1 MKENIKHL
9 KLTNNDEIVC
19 ELVNYPDSDEGDEI
33 VIKRALKIITVE
45 DYFRGFRFFAFRPWL
60 SFQDDPATLQ
70 SLNASHIIVTAN
82 PSPDMLKYYKATIRA
97 INAEIKK
104 HGNRRKAYEN
114 LDEIQKAVAE
124 LTDEEMEDFLAE
136 KYGKQLPEEE
146 TYGNDSD
153 NGNVIKFKPRPKT
166 VH

>member
-1 MKENIKHL
+1 M
-9 KLTNNDEIVC
+9 T
-19 ELVNYPDSDEGDEI
+19 YG
-33 VIKRALKIITVE
+33 ALIILYAHETVKI
-45 DYFRGFRFFAFRPWL
+45 
-60 SFQDDPATLQ
+60 
-70 SLNASHIIVTAN
+70 N
-82 PSPDMLKYYKATIRA
+82 KATIRA

-136 KYGKQLPEEE
+136 KYGKQMPEEE

>member
-1 MKENIKHL
+1 MTENIKHL

-19 ELVNYPDSDEGDEI
+19 EIVSYPNNEESDEI
-33 VIKRALKIITVE
+33 IIKKALKIITVE

-70 SLNASHIIVTAN
+70 SLNATHVIVTAN
-82 PSPDMLKYYKATIRA
+82 PSPDMLKYYKATVRA
-97 INAEIKK
+97 ITAEIKK

-114 LDEIQKAVAE
+114 LDEIQKAVSE
-124 LTDEEMEDFLAE
+124 LTDDEMEDFLAE
-136 KYGKQLPEEE
+136 KYGRQYHDEPAP
-146 TYGNDSD
+146 TNDSD
-153 NGNVIKFKPRPKT
+153 GSNIIKFKPRPKT

>member
-60 SFQDDPATLQ
+60 SFQDDMSSLQ
-70 SLNASHIIVTAN
+70 SLNASHIVVTAS

-104 HGNRRKAYEN
+104 HGNRRRAYEN
-114 LDEIQKAVAE
+114 LDEIQKAVSE

-136 KYGKQLPEEE
+136 KYGKQMPEEP
-146 TYGNDSD
+146 TYSNDSD
-153 NGNVIKFKPRPKT
+153 SSNVIKFKPKPKT